1 MDELDQRIAVG
12 LRELIDQAPVDATVW
27 DDTARYVARHRRRRI
42 AAAGAAAF
50 TLAAGLVA
58 TAVVVGHAATPSRHV
73 AASAP
78 SASAPAPSDVTPRP
92 TTPTPTTAP
101 STTAPT
107 STTVAS
113 QDVSAYVGTWAG
125 HVGAV
130 TIDADG
136 NGSASW
142 RVYEWC
148 YVTHARPCDT
158 IDANGL
164 ITDGGAAT
172 FRIADAGASSA
183 TAIVVSSTDTNA
195 VPTGRVELRLL
206 SGNRLQ
212 LGTLLVCGPRA
223 AANACGA

>member
-27 DDTARYVARHRRRRI
+27 DDTARHVARHRRRRV
-42 AAAGAAAF
+42 AVAGAAAF
-50 TLAAGLVA
+50 TLVAGLVV
-58 TAVVVGHAATPSRHV
+58 TAVLVDHTATPSRHV
-73 AASAP
+73 
-78 SASAPAPSDVTPRP
+78 SASAASVPSSNVAPLSTMPPA
-92 TTPTPTTAP
+92 TTAP
-101 STTAPT
+101 STTAPAT
-107 STTVAS
+107 TTVAP

-148 YVTHARPCDT
+148 HVTLARPCDT

-183 TAIVVSSTDTNA
+183 TAIVVTSTDTNA
-195 VPTGRVELRLL
+195 VPTGRVELHLL

-212 LGTLLVCGPRA
+212 LGTLVVCGPRA